1 MGVYWIRLRLDW
13 YIASRRRTG
22 LRKKVQFLHGK
33 KRVNRALGLKNRLA
47 AKRSAFRTSRRL
59 ALAA

>member
-33 KRVNRALGLKNRLA
+33 KACKQSPRPQEPPRCKA
-47 AKRSAFRTSRRL
+47 
-59 ALAA
+59 